1 MSRNILQHI
10 NESKQTFAKKLLHQI
25 QNVQGQSYLI
35 DLGFLDPAEQ
45 KICEDLTN
53 TYNVAIVYD
62 ELTLKCERKH
72 VAIGIGTIEPAI
84 ILKGKYNSKFNQ
96 VEHRH
101 VMGTLINSEL
111 DFKMIGDIYIGQASI
126 EIFILEE
133 IKSVISEQFCEFNKA
148 KIVYQQINEVTINQP
163 VLEQTTIIV
172 SSMRLDNVVKAMMKQ
187 ARQKSQKLIKNKVVK
202 VNYETIVNPNYE
214 IKVDD
219 LVAVQKFGRRK
230 IISQEQIRS
239 GKYRLVIE

>member
-45 KICEDLTN
+45 KICEDLAN
-53 TYNVAIVYD
+53 TYKVAIIHD
-62 ELTLKCERKH
+62 ELTLGCERKH
-72 VAIGIGTIEPAI
+72 VAIGVGVIEPAI
-84 ILKGKYNSKFNQ
+84 ILKGKYNPKFNQ

-111 DFKMIGDIYIGQASI
+111 DFKMIGDIYIGQAHF
-126 EIFILEE
+126 EILLLPE
-133 IKSVISEQFCEFNKA
+133 IKATIMGQFCEFNKA
-148 KIVYQQINEVTINQP
+148 KITYQEVEQITIEQP
-163 VLEQTTIIV
+163 KLEQTTIIV
-172 SSMRLDNVVKAMMKQ
+172 SSMRLDNVVKAVVKQ

-214 IKVDD
+214 VKVAD
-219 LVAVQKFGRRK
+219 LIAIQKFGRRK

>member
-1 MSRNILQHI
+1 M
-10 NESKQTFAKKLLHQI
+10 
-25 QNVQGQSYLI
+25 QNLQGQNYSV

-45 KICEDLTN
+45 KICEDLAN
-53 TYNVAIVYD
+53 THNVKMIYD
-62 ELTLKCERKH
+62 ALTMECERKH
-72 VAIGIGTIEPAI
+72 VAIGVGVIESAI
-84 ILKGKYNSKFNQ
+84 ILKGKYNPKFNQ

-101 VMGTLINSEL
+101 VMGTLINSDL
-111 DFKMIGDIYIGQASI
+111 DFNMIGDIYIEQGYF
-126 EIFILEE
+126 EIFILPE
-133 IKSVISEQFCEFNKA
+133 IKSIMIGQFCEFNKA
-148 KIVYQQINEVTINQP
+148 KITYQEINQVTISQP

-172 SSMRLDNVVKAMMKQ
+172 SSMRLDNVVKAMIKQ

-219 LVAVQKFGRRK
+219 LIAVQKFGRRK